1 MLGTARAQRASRPS
15 DKGQKADRR
24 RFTGRFSILHVSTSS
39 QFGNDS
45 WQQSSSRTFESSTRT
60 IDPPTHRV
68 SREIQGMVR
77 SDSVVCASRG
87 AAARGPRMQF
97 VWTARAAPWCSAT
110 PISVW
115 IARLVRIQSIYILEY
130 HQCNLRWLQHTLN
143 RSLEKRGGAAT
154 WSGDDSQLRR
164 SVLRCKHLRLWHE
177 ASPLPRQAGG
187 APPASRSRRTKAHG
201 TSERAPARENLSR
214 EQACQTQSRS
224 QSQQESAA
232 SRRQSK
238 RSSHE
243 MARLPEREVTRV
255 QEAA

>member
-1 MLGTARAQRASRPS
+1 M
-15 DKGQKADRR
+15 
-24 RFTGRFSILHVSTSS
+24 
-39 QFGNDS
+39 
-45 WQQSSSRTFESSTRT
+45 
-60 IDPPTHRV
+60 
-68 SREIQGMVR
+68 R

-201 TSERAPARENLSR
+201 TSERATARENLSR
-214 EQACQTQSRS
+214 EQACQTQSQS
-224 QSQQESAA
+224 QSQPWSAA
-232 SRRQSK
+232 SRRRSK
-238 RSSHE
+238 SSSHE
-243 MARLPEREVTRV
+243 MARFPEREVTRA
-255 QEAA
+255 QEAAQVHSTRHPNVGEK

>member
-24 RFTGRFSILHVSTSS
+24 RFTGRFSILHVSISS

-45 WQQSSSRTFESSTRT
+45 WRQSSSRTFESSTRT

-115 IARLVRIQSIYILEY
+115 IARLVRIQSICILEY

-177 ASPLPRQAGG
+177 ASPLPRQAGA

-201 TSERAPARENLSR
+201 TSERAPAREPLARASMSDS
-214 EQACQTQSRS
+214 ESVSVSAGERS
-224 QSQQESAA
+224 QSSAEH
-232 SRRQSK
+232 K
-238 RSSHE
+238 
-243 MARLPEREVTRV
+243 L
-255 QEAA
+255 